1 MGHHTAKQCIAWN
14 GGAMKVELRHVSLP
28 DMDVPSAPPPI
39 PAREYEARART
50 LYTAA
55 GVDWVVIYGDRE
67 HNANLLF
74 LCGFDP
80 RFEEALL
87 LLGPDDRRVLVVG
100 NEGVV
105 HASVAGLPVEVVLCQ
120 SLSLL
125 AQPRDVA
132 PRLSDVLR
140 DVGLGPGQQVGVA
153 GWKYLE
159 TDETDDPT
167 TPAFVPAFLVRD
179 LQQAVGTDPIDVTV
193 ELMHPLRGLRV
204 HNSAA
209 QIAAFEWAAV
219 RVGRAVLRVVRN
231 TEPSMTEM
239 EAASLIGYMG
249 EPLSMHP
256 IVASGARG
264 EPINGLRSP
273 GARHLKRGDG
283 ITVGV
288 GYWGSLSCRA
298 GLLTEGPEE
307 AFVDR
312 VVRPYYAAIASWYA
326 TMRVGVTGGEVH
338 AAVHDALAAAGANF
352 KPMLNPGHQISYDE
366 WVHSPIRP
374 GSDERIA
381 SGMLFQC
388 DIIPTPLPVGTALNC
403 EDTIALA
410 DTSLRD
416 ELARDHPDLWRRVEV
431 RRAFME
437 NALGL
442 QLSPDVL
449 PLSYANAYL
458 PPLWLDDTLVC
469 VIAG

>member
-1 MGHHTAKQCIAWN
+1 
-14 GGAMKVELRHVSLP
+14 MKVELRHVPLL

-39 PAREYEARART
+39 PSSEYEARARA
-50 LYTAA
+50 LYAA
-55 GVDWVVIYGDRE
+55 AEVDWVVVYGDRE
-67 HNANLLF
+67 HNASLLY

-87 LLGPDDRRVLVVG
+87 LLGPGDRRILVVG

-105 HASVAGLPVEVVLCQ
+105 HASVAGLSVEVVLCQ

-132 PRLSDVLR
+132 PRLRDVLR
-140 DVGLGPGQQVGVA
+140 AAGLGPGQQAGVT

-159 TDETDDPT
+159 ADETDDPT
-167 TPAFVPAFLVRD
+167 TPAFVPAFLIRD
-179 LQQAVGTDPIDVTV
+179 IHEATGSAPRDVTA
-193 ELMHPLRGLRV
+193 ELMHPVRGLRV
-204 HNSAA
+204 YNSAA
-209 QIAAFEWAAV
+209 QIAAFEWAAA
-219 RVGRAVLRVVRN
+219 RVGRSVLRVVRG
-231 TEPSMTEM
+231 TEPGMTEM
-239 EAASLIGYMG
+239 DAAGLLGYSG

-256 IVASGARG
+256 IVASGAPG

-273 GARHLKRGDG
+273 GARRLGRGDG

-307 AFVDR
+307 SFLDR

-338 AAVHDALAAAGANF
+338 AAVHDTLAEAGADF
-352 KPMLNPGHQISYDE
+352 RPMLNPGPGHQISYDE
-366 WVHSPIRP
+366 WLHSPIRA

-381 SGMLFQC
+381 SGMIFQC
-388 DIIPTPLPVGTALNC
+388 DIIPTPLPAGTALNC
-403 EDTIALA
+403 EDTVAVA
-410 DTSLRD
+410 DASLRD

-437 NALGL
+437 RALGL
-442 QLSPDVL
+442 QLPADVL

-458 PPLWLDDTLVC
+458 PPFWLDDALVC
-469 VIAG
+469 MIDG